1 MTPFLGLL
9 RSNQPVAWLVV
20 PAAVACW
27 AVWAL
32 ATGTEIGAVAVRAV
46 GAVAAAGIAHRMYA
60 AYAFVPRA
68 DPMVSLFL
76 AWMVCAAPAD
86 ASTVA
91 ALRGTGAL
99 WALLGSADQM
109 LRMHRQASA
118 SGIGF
123 RAGVLAGCAAVL
135 EPGWMGGIAALYAA
149 QTLARPFLLREWL
162 MTGIG
167 AAWPMVLA
175 SGAVS
180 GLAAAGGVS
189 GIELLHAV
197 QEYWWPAGP
206 DFFARGEAFAQDLNR
221 TAAGAGLAVLAL
233 GGWVRVLSARR
244 SGGLRA
250 ESTRLHTFV
259 FSLVAAAAAAV
270 WPSDLGVAAVWRAAA
285 VWCAFGL
292 AGGAPE
298 VRHVGR
304 AERVLWWLG
313 GGLLL
318 SAVFAA

>member
-9 RSNQPVAWLVV
+9 RSNQPIAWLVV
-20 PAAVACW
+20 PAAVVCW
-27 AVWAL
+27 AGFHLVAGGEVWAVGL
-32 ATGTEIGAVAVRAV
+32 RALS
-46 GAVAAAGIAHRMYA
+46 ALTAAGLAHRVYA

-68 DPMVSLFL
+68 DPMASFFL
-76 AWMVCAAPAD
+76 AWTVCAAPAD
-86 ASTVA
+86 ASAVE
-91 ALRGTGAL
+91 ALRGGGAL
-99 WALLGSADQM
+99 LALLGCADHM
-109 LRMHRQASA
+109 LRMHRQAST

-135 EPGWMGGIAALYAA
+135 EPGWLGGIAALYAA

-162 MTGIG
+162 MTGLG
-167 AAWPMVLA
+167 AAWPLALA
-175 SGAVS
+175 SGAVA
-180 GLAAAGGVS
+180 GAAALNLATPAQVVA
-189 GIELLHAV
+189 EV
-197 QEYWWPAGP
+197 QAFWWPTGP
-206 DFFARGEAFAQDLNR
+206 GIGARAAAFGHDLNR
-221 TAAGAGLAVLAL
+221 TAAGAGLATLAL

-250 ESTRLHTFV
+250 ESTRLHLCV
-259 FSLVAAAAAAV
+259 FSLVVAATAAV
-270 WPSDLGVAAVWRAAA
+270 WPGGMGVAGVWRAAA

-298 VRHVGR
+298 VRHAGR